1 MKAVTYHY
9 VRPDTLGLPHFR
21 YLHIDDFRQQ
31 LDRFVA
37 NDDLVEREVFFRA
50 LESGA
55 APPRGCVLTFDD
67 GFKDH
72 FEFSN
77 GCDSH
82 QQHLLGQN
90 QCFRFLWVTID
101 QSYG

>member
-1 MKAVTYHY
+1 MKAITYHY

-55 APPRGCVLTFDD
+55 APARGCVLTFDD

-72 FEFSN
+72 FDFVLPALEAR
-77 GCDSH
+77 G
-82 QQHLLGQN
+82 
-90 QCFRFLWVTID
+90 LWGIFYVPTGMYA
-101 QSYG
+101 SG